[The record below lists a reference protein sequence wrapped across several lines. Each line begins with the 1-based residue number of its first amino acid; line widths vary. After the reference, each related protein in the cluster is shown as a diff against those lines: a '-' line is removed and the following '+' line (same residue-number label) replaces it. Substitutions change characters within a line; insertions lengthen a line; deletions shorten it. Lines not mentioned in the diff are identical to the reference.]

1 MTTSKPDLRAVLEH
15 YNVEIRGQ
23 RRELQVLCPIHDES
37 RPSCSVNLDKGLI
50 HCMSCGFG
58 GDSFDIIMKK
68 EGLDEFRAAVA
79 WAEAQLGF
87 VSGGIPGPAR
97 RAGTRVPRGQ
107 GFAPRFR
114 GTSVRGRPLS
124 SS

>member
-1 MTTSKPDLRAVLEH
+1 VNKPDLRQVLEFYH
-15 YNVEIRGQ
+15 VELRGE
-23 RRELQVLCPIHDES
+23 RRETQILCPIHDES

-68 EGLDEFRAAVA
+68 EGLDEFGAAVSF
-79 WAEAQLGF
+79 AEEKLGF
-87 VSGGIPGPAR
+87 SRGD
-97 RAGTRVPRGQ
+97 VPRATGRSGPRVSRGK
-107 GFAPRFR
+107 GFAPRYR
-114 GTSVRGRPLS
+114 NAPVRGRPLS